1 VQANDEFL
9 EWFVKN
15 PSEEVEVLHQDV
27 YSMGKWDRRSNI
39 IIPKETPK
47 QNLEK
52 DMFELEQE
60 LDIPSHLRFT
70 ILSKKR
76 LRKAIHLSKVADGK
90 RTTGYA
96 DEDFIAEYKRSY
108 TEEEMK
114 LFARSY
120 SEKLN

>member
-1 VQANDEFL
+1 
-9 EWFVKN
+9 
-15 PSEEVEVLHQDV
+15 VEDQDV

-60 LDIPSHLRFT
+60 LDIPSHFT

-76 LRKAIHLSKVADGK
+76 LRKPHNPTCQK
-90 RTTGYA
+90 
-96 DEDFIAEYKRSY
+96 
-108 TEEEMK
+108 
-114 LFARSY
+114 
-120 SEKLN
+120 